1 MVKNDLVKKI
11 SNITEVSRKDT
22 EAVINA
28 LSEVIAGAM
37 VDGDE
42 ITIPNIGKFKVKEIK
57 ERRGTIMM
65 GEHKGEEY
73 VTPAHKEPSFKLSA
87 SFKKSLIAE

>member
-1 MVKNDLVKKI
+1 MVKSDLVKKI
-11 SNITEVSRKDT
+11 SDVTEVSRKDA

-28 LSEVIAGAM
+28 LSEVITDAM

-42 ITIPNIGKFKVKEIK
+42 VTIPNIGKFKVKEVG

-87 SFKKSLIAE
+87 PFKKSLITE